1 MANVNNNSQAPTWT
15 NPLQNNNAALMV
27 VGYVAG
33 IVATKFTF
41 FDLATWNYIF
51 MSIGGAAFAAVSY
64 ILNRKTAVI
73 ATAANL
79 PEVKTVEMDRTVP
92 GAVAFAQSDSTP
104 DNVVVAK

>member
-1 MANVNNNSQAPTWT
+1 MTNSDTKNQVPAWT
-15 NPLQNNNAALMV
+15 NPLQNNNAALMI

-51 MSIGGAAFAAVSY
+51 MSIGGVAFAAVSY
-64 ILNRKTAVI
+64 VLNRKTAVV

-79 PEVKTVEMDRTVP
+79 PEVKNIELDKKVSGTAALE
-92 GAVAFAQSDSTP
+92 AATP
-104 DNVVVAK
+104 DNVTVSK